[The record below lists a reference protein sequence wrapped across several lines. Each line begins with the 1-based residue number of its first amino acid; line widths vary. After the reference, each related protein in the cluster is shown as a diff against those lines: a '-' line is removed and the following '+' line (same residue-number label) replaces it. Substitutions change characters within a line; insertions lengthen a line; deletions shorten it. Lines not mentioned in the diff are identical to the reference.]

1 MQINGQQEWVN
12 GGIVIIVIV
21 HSFCGASAEVLLFVL
36 AANTWKVFNCCMGK
50 KNRCVLLLWCSPNLL
65 EDSCVVTRHGL
76 HLKPFD
82 VVSLKTYIVESLCK
96 SCGKTAAGISKE
108 TVGHDLYHQAVNVK
122 IILTL

>member
-1 MQINGQQEWVN
+1 
-12 GGIVIIVIV
+12 
-21 HSFCGASAEVLLFVL
+21 
-36 AANTWKVFNCCMGK
+36 MGK
-50 KNRCVLLLWCSPNLL
+50 WWHSHHSYSPFLLWSLSGSPFVCLSCQYLEGLQLLHGEKNRCVLLLWCSPNLL

-122 IILTL
+122 IILML